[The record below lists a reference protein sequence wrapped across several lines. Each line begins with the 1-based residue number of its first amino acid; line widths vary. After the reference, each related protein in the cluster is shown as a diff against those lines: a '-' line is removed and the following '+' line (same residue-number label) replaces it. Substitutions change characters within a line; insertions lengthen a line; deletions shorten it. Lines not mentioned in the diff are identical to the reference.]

1 MVGTSAVLYN
11 KKSLSFLQLEVW
23 DTAGQERFRT
33 ITHSY
38 YRNANGLIL
47 AYDITNCDS
56 ISGLSTWLN
65 DVKLYASP
73 DVITCLV
80 GTKKDLESKRE
91 VSEEQAKTFAAKHS
105 DIVDVIETSAKV
117 NYNHDYNLAS
127 RAICKGLG
135 ARQ

>member
-1 MVGTSAVLYN
+1 M
-11 KKSLSFLQLEVW
+11 
-23 DTAGQERFRT
+23 
-33 ITHSY
+33 
-38 YRNANGLIL
+38 IL

-117 NYNHDYNLAS
+117 NYNHDNNPVNSLSLYIYGTLTPS
-127 RAICKGLG
+127 HKSGKK
-135 ARQ
+135 